1 MEEMRE
7 KIEQKAREDAQDE
20 LINYMLGLIARVD
33 DRHEFVD

>member
-1 MEEMRE
+1 MEEMRD
-7 KIEQKAREDAQDE
+7 KTEQEARENAQDE